1 MPGCVMRASGT
12 GFDVDAFLGESQFK
26 PSVVYRKGQ
35 RRRPASRGS
44 QTASGFN
51 VSISESEDPDEQVKS
66 ALRFLRENR
75 EEVLRLIRAS
85 GVENATLEL
94 SCPQREFVSR
104 IAHLPSE
111 LLSAAG
117 AFGIDID
124 VTFYL
129 VA

>member
-1 MPGCVMRASGT
+1 MPGCILRTSG
-12 GFDVDAFLGESQFK
+12 GDFDVEAFLEKSDFK
-26 PSVVYRKGQ
+26 ASVVYRKGQ

-51 VSISESEDPDEQVKS
+51 VVISESEDPAQQVKS
-66 ALRFLRENR
+66 ALKFLRENR
-75 EEVLRLIRAS
+75 QELLRLMRAKGIES
-85 GVENATLEL
+85 MTMEI
-94 SCPQREFVSR
+94 SSPQREFASR
-104 IAHLPSE
+104 VARLPAE

-117 AFGIDID
+117 AYGIDIE

>member
-1 MPGCVMRASGT
+1 MPGCILRVSGEA
-12 GFDVDAFLGESQFK
+12 FNVEAFLEKSPFK

-51 VSISESEDPDEQVKS
+51 VMISESEDPDEQAKA
-66 ALRFLRENR
+66 ALRFLRDHR
-75 EEVLRLIRAS
+75 EEVLRLIRSA

-94 SCPQREFVSR
+94 SCPQREFTARV
-104 IAHLPSE
+104 AHLPTE

-124 VTFYL
+124 VSFYL
-129 VA
+129 VG

>member
-1 MPGCVMRASGT
+1 MPGCVLRISGET
-12 GFDVDAFLGESQFK
+12 FNVEAFLEKSPFK

-51 VSISESEDPDEQVKS
+51 VKISESEDPDEQTKA
-66 ALRFLRENR
+66 ALRFLRDHR
-75 EEVLRLIRAS
+75 EEVLRLIRSS

-111 LLSAAG
+111 LLSATG

>member
-1 MPGCVMRASGT
+1 MPGCVLRASGET
-12 GFDVDAFLGESQFK
+12 FNVEAFLGKSPFK

-51 VSISESEDPDEQVKS
+51 VLISESEDPDEQTKA
-66 ALRFLRENR
+66 ALRFLRDNR
-75 EEVLRLIRAS
+75 EEVLRLIRSS

-94 SCPQREFVSR
+94 SCPQREFTSPV
-104 IAHLPSE
+104 AHLPSE